1 MTMRDLTSRNTLR
14 SQEAVWRKAPNAV
27 PVASCPL
34 IAGALA
40 TLGANFAD
48 SAEPICEHPIF
59 LAVGAIAALG
69 LFAMRVGGAL

>member
-1 MTMRDLTSRNTLR
+1 MRDSTPRNTLR

-40 TLGANFAD
+40 TLGANCAD
-48 SAEPICEHPIF
+48 SLEPICEYRWF
-59 LAVGAIAALG
+59 YAVGIPVASALWFCSTHG
-69 LFAMRVGGAL
+69 LLA